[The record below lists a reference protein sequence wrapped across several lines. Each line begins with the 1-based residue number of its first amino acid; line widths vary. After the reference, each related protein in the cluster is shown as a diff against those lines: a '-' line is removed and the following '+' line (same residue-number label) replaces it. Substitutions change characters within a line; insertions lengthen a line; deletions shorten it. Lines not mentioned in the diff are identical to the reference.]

1 MENEKQ
7 KAQLDLSEFNELTKK
22 REEIEKE
29 IEENLQFLENP
40 ENKGV
45 GMHGKLIDPEGFPR
59 NDIDIFAIRT
69 ARHKVICLKND
80 YAEINKQIE
89 NYLHKIHSSAPVI
102 RVKRDT
108 QKKTNGSLEE
118 EEKNEKEVLKHAQKN
133 TFAIIEHMVEN
144 SPAAK
149 AGLQIGDC
157 IYQFG
162 DIQKKSEIE
171 PNAVVLKNVADYVKK
186 KPSTIEVKLLR
197 CDKLHNYIVVPEI
210 KDQGLFIGCH
220 LVPLQAE

>member
-1 MENEKQ
+1 MKDGTQ

-89 NYLHKIHSSAPVI
+89 SYLYKIHSSSPVI
-102 RVKRDT
+102 RVEREK
-108 QKKTNGSLEE
+108 QKKTNGFLEE
-118 EEKNEKEVLKHAQKN
+118 EEKNEKEAVKHAQKN

-162 DIQKKSEIE
+162 DVHKTSEIE
-171 PNAVVLKNVADYVKK
+171 PNTVVLKNVADYVKK
-186 KPSTIEVKLLR
+186 KPTTIEVKLLR
-197 CDKLHNYIVVPEI
+197 CDKIHNCIVVPEI
-210 KDQGLFIGCH
+210 RDQGLFIGCH
-220 LVPLQAE
+220 LVPLKAE